1 MEKNSN
7 FETKKNGEFSIFIN
21 ELPPPTLNFKII
33 LIGDSGVGKT
43 CLSIRATKNI
53 YNENQSATIGFEFF
67 SFVVEY
73 KNSIIKLDIWDTC
86 GQEEYRSLMK
96 SFYLGSSL
104 IIIVYAINK

>member
-1 MEKNSN
+1 MEKKPK
-7 FETKKNGEFSIFIN
+7 FESKQNGDFSIYIN
-21 ELPPPTLNFKII
+21 EFPPPNLNFKII

-43 CLSIRATKNI
+43 CLSIRGTKGI
-53 YNENQSATIGFEFF
+53 YDDNQPATIGFEFF

-73 KNSIIKLDIWDTC
+73 KNTIIKLDIWDTC
-86 GQEEYRSLMK
+86 GQEEYRALMK

>member
-1 MEKNSN
+1 MEKKPK
-7 FETKKNGEFSIFIN
+7 FESKQNGDFSIYIN
-21 ELPPPTLNFKII
+21 EFPPPNLNFKII

-43 CLSIRATKNI
+43 CLSIRGTKGI
-53 YNENQSATIGFEFF
+53 YDDNQTATIGFEFF

-73 KNSIIKLDIWDTC
+73 KNTIIKLDIWDTC
-86 GQEEYRSLMK
+86 GQEEYRALMK